1 MHNKT
6 KHNTKHK
13 LILKAANCKRTRKMK
28 GGWNPFKSKP
38 AAAPIA
44 PSNTSNGPIKS
55 SDVIQASTAVAAI
68 TTLGSIATDYL
79 ANPAAITTITG
90 IVGISSFATG
100 GAVVVALL
108 VLAAGWRV
116 LKEKQK
122 AYKGLILVMDELYL
136 VVQKLNGIVE
146 ISMFIADTYGFP
158 VDTRD
163 VQLALDAILAK
174 FDELLDPTTDYPK
187 IKGELADFKTLRSKF
202 NAQESQVKEE
212 LANANE
218 GDDAGDKP
226 TISLWASVKDSTVGK
241 FFKKNIMFSAPK
253 FVQELNEAVTYLALY
268 VGIFSAS
275 FSTTYTTVAL
285 QLLVNDKKYEL
296 NELQAKVFTNSKFIS
311 MIEGAFVYPLLQS
324 KKTYETCMVKTDSNN
339 AKCDAIFYNTAEN
352 VRKGMK
358 QSFNAQNVV
367 TGDLFNKMTELNSV
381 TRSQTEIKTAA
392 DASKFADA
400 VKTAF
405 ATDKAANAQSVPS
418 ADPSV
423 PPSVPISAEP
433 SAANDEVTSAPSA
446 PSAPSVTN
454 APVQSVPSATSATS
468 ATPPSTTSAAS
479 AANDEATSAP
489 SVTSEPSTTS
499 ATSATSVTNAPVQS
513 EPSVTTSATSAATS
527 VTSEPSATPLS
538 TTSVTSVPTNVPSAP
553 AAPVVSAVSAAPAP
567 AHLVPGAPVMPTSN
581 QFANDEEYNTAYADY
596 EVKQKKWLAEQTKQR
611 RAAYAQ
617 TQAQTQAQKLQP
629 DKMRTGTGVAP
640 INVITPERREIGA
653 FGGSRTMRRGVHKHR
668 HNTHSITTKS
678 KN

>member
-6 KHNTKHK
+6 KHTPKHK
-13 LILKAANCKRTRKMK
+13 LILRAANCKRTRKMS
-28 GGWNPFKSKP
+28 GGFINMKMPSFFRSSKP

-90 IVGISSFATG
+90 LVGISSFATG
-100 GAVVVALL
+100 GAVVVLLL

-146 ISMFIADTYGFP
+146 ISMFIAATYGFP
-158 VDTRD
+158 IDTRD

-174 FDELLDPTTDYPK
+174 FDELLDPTTDYK
-187 IKGELADFKTLRSKF
+187 TIKEELKDFKKLRSNF

-212 LANANE
+212 LANSSE

-226 TISLWASVKDSTVGK
+226 NISLWASAKDKVSNSSAVK
-241 FFKKNIMFSAPK
+241 FLKKNIMFSAPK

-358 QSFNAQNVV
+358 QSFDAQNVV
-367 TGDLFNKMTELNSV
+367 TGDLFNKMTNLKRV
-381 TRSQTEIKTAA
+381 TNSQTEIKTAA
-392 DASKFADA
+392 DATTFADD
-400 VKTAF
+400 VNTAF
-405 ATDKAANAQSVPS
+405 ATDKAANAPS
-418 ADPSV
+418 ATSAPSV
-423 PPSVPISAEP
+423 PPSVPPSAEP
-433 SAANDEVTSAPSA
+433 SAANNEATSAQSA
-446 PSAPSVTN
+446 TS
-454 APVQSVPSATSATS
+454 APVQSEPSATSV
-468 ATPPSTTSAAS
+468 PAAQVPV
-479 AANDEATSAP
+479 P
-489 SVTSEPSTTS
+489 SVTTSESVQSVTPSVPTSESVQSVPPS
-499 ATSATSVTNAPVQS
+499 ATS
-513 EPSVTTSATSAATS
+513 EPSVTTSATSEPS
-527 VTSEPSATPLS
+527 VTSE
-538 TTSVTSVPTNVPSAP
+538 PTNVPSAP

-567 AHLVPGAPVMPTSN
+567 APLVPGKPVMPTSN
-581 QFANDEEYNTAYADY
+581 QFANDEEYETAYANY
-596 EVKQKKWLAEQTKQR
+596 EAKQKEWLAEQTKQT

-617 TQAQTQAQKLQP
+617 TQAQAQAQAQAQKLQP
-629 DKMRTGTGVAP
+629 DNKFNKMRTGTEIPIHAIDPDRRRGVF
-640 INVITPERREIGA
+640 G

-678 KN
+678 TN

>member
-1 MHNKT
+1 M
-6 KHNTKHK
+6 
-13 LILKAANCKRTRKMK
+13 KM
-28 GGWNPFKSKP
+28 PSMPSFFRSSKP

-90 IVGISSFATG
+90 LVGISSFATG
-100 GAVVVALL
+100 GAVVVLLL

-174 FDELLDPTTDYPK
+174 FDELLDPTTDYK
-187 IKGELADFKTLRSKF
+187 TIKEELKDFKKLRSNF

-212 LANANE
+212 LANSSE

-226 TISLWASVKDSTVGK
+226 NISLWASAKDKVSNSSAVK
-241 FFKKNIMFSAPK
+241 FLKKNIMFSAPK

-358 QSFNAQNVV
+358 QSFHAQNVV
-367 TGDLFNKMTELNSV
+367 TGDLFNKMTQLKSV
-381 TRSQTEIKTAA
+381 TSSQTEIKTAA

-418 ADPSV
+418 VPPSV
-423 PPSVPISAEP
+423 PPS
-433 SAANDEVTSAPSA
+433 AANNEATSAQSA
-446 PSAPSVTN
+446 TS
-454 APVQSVPSATSATS
+454 APVQSEPSVTS

-499 ATSATSVTNAPVQS
+499 ATSESVQS
-513 EPSVTTSATSAATS
+513 VPPSVPTSAPSATSEPS

-611 RAAYAQ
+611 QAAY
-617 TQAQTQAQKLQP
+617 AQKLQP
-629 DKMRTGTGVAP
+629 DKKFGIKMQTGTGVAP
-640 INVITPERREIGA
+640 INVITPERRRIGV
-653 FGGSRTMRRGVHKHR
+653 GGSRTMRRGVHKHR

>member
-1 MHNKT
+1 M
-6 KHNTKHK
+6 
-13 LILKAANCKRTRKMK
+13 KM
-28 GGWNPFKSKP
+28 PSFFRSSKP

-90 IVGISSFATG
+90 LVGISSFATG
-100 GAVVVALL
+100 GAVVVTLL

-146 ISMFIADTYGFP
+146 ISMFIAATYGFP

-174 FDELLDPTTDYPK
+174 FDELLDPTTDYK
-187 IKGELADFKTLRSKF
+187 TIKEELSDFNTLRSKF

-212 LANANE
+212 LANTNE
-218 GDDAGDKP
+218 GDDAGDNP
-226 TISLWASVKDSTVGK
+226 NISLWASVKYKVSNSSAVK
-241 FFKKNIMFSAPK
+241 FVKKNIMFSAPK

-285 QLLVNDKKYEL
+285 QLLVNDKKDDL
-296 NELQAKVFTNSKFIS
+296 KRLQAMVFTNSKFIS

-352 VRKGMK
+352 VRKGMEK
-358 QSFNAQNVV
+358 SFNAQNVV

-418 ADPSV
+418 V
-423 PPSVPISAEP
+423 PPSVPTSAA
-433 SAANDEVTSAPSA
+433 SAANNEATSA

-479 AANDEATSAP
+479 AANDEATS
-489 SVTSEPSTTS
+489 EPSTTS
-499 ATSATSVTNAPVQS
+499 ATSATSESVQS
-513 EPSVTTSATSAATS
+513 VPPSVPTSAPSATSEPS

-617 TQAQTQAQKLQP
+617 TQAQTQAQAQKLQP
-629 DKMRTGTGVAP
+629 DKMRTGTEIPIHAIDPDTRRGVF
-640 INVITPERREIGA
+640 G

>member
-1 MHNKT
+1 M
-6 KHNTKHK
+6 
-13 LILKAANCKRTRKMK
+13 KM
-28 GGWNPFKSKP
+28 PSFFRSSKP

-44 PSNTSNGPIKS
+44 PSQSGDGPIKS
-55 SDVIQASTAVAAI
+55 SDVIKASTAVAAI

-90 IVGISSFATG
+90 LVGISSFATG

-174 FDELLDPTTDYPK
+174 FDELLDPTTDYK
-187 IKGELADFKTLRSKF
+187 TIKEELKDFKKLRSNF

-212 LANANE
+212 LANSSE
-218 GDDAGDKP
+218 GDDAGDNP
-226 TISLWASVKDSTVGK
+226 NLSLWARVKDSTVGK
-241 FFKKNIMFSAPK
+241 FVKKNIMFSAPK

-285 QLLVNDKKYEL
+285 QLLVNDEKDDLKR
-296 NELQAKVFTNSKFIS
+296 LQAMVFTNSKFIS

-367 TGDLFNKMTELNSV
+367 TGDLFNKMTNLNSV
-381 TRSQTEIKTAA
+381 TSSQTEIKTAA

-405 ATDKAANAQSVPS
+405 ATDKAANAPSATSAASTTSATSATSAANDEATSAQSATSVPS
-418 ADPSV
+418 VTNAPSV
-423 PPSVPISAEP
+423 P
-433 SAANDEVTSAPSA
+433 SAANDEVTSAP
-446 PSAPSVTN
+446 PSV
-454 APVQSVPSATSATS
+454 PTS
-468 ATPPSTTSAAS
+468 
-479 AANDEATSAP
+479 
-489 SVTSEPSTTS
+489 
-499 ATSATSVTNAPVQS
+499 APVQS
-513 EPSVTTSATSAATS
+513 EPSVTTSESVQSVPPSVPTSAPSA
-527 VTSEPSATPLS
+527 TSEPS
-538 TTSVTSVPTNVPSAP
+538 VTSAANNEATSAPNVVPNVVPSEPSAPTNVPIVP
-553 AAPVVSAVSAAPAP
+553 APAP
-567 AHLVPGAPVMPTSN
+567 APLVPGAPVMPTSN
-581 QFANDEEYNTAYADY
+581 QFANDEEYNAAYADY
-596 EVKQKKWLAEQTKQR
+596 EVKQKKWLAEQTKQI

-617 TQAQTQAQKLQP
+617 TQAQAQAQKLQP
-629 DKMRTGTGVAP
+629 DKKFNIKMQTGTGVAP
-640 INVITPERREIGA
+640 INVITPERRRIGV
-653 FGGSRTMRRGVHKHR
+653 GGSRTMRRGVHKHR

>member
-13 LILKAANCKRTRKMK
+13 LILKAAKCKRTRKMK

-38 AAAPIA
+38 AASPIA
-44 PSNTSNGPIKS
+44 PSNTGNGPIKS
-55 SDVIQASTAVAAI
+55 SDVIKASTAVAAI

-90 IVGISSFATG
+90 LVGISSFATG
-100 GAVVVALL
+100 GAVVVLLL
-108 VLAAGWRV
+108 VVAATWTV

-146 ISMFIADTYGFP
+146 ISMFIAATYGFP

-174 FDELLDPTTDYPK
+174 FDELLDPTTDYTK
-187 IKGELADFKTLRSKF
+187 IKHELADFKALRSKF
-202 NAQESQVKEE
+202 NAQESEVKEE

-218 GDDAGDKP
+218 GDDAGDNP
-226 TISLWASVKDSTVGK
+226 NISLWARVKDSTVGK
-241 FFKKNIMFSAPK
+241 YVKRNIIFSAPK

-285 QLLVNDKKYEL
+285 QLLVNDKKDEL
-296 NELQAKVFTNSKFIS
+296 KRLQDMVFTNSKFIS

-352 VRKGMK
+352 VRKGMEK
-358 QSFNAQNVV
+358 SFNTENVV
-367 TGDLFNKMTELNSV
+367 TGQLFSKMTNLKSV
-381 TRSQTEIKTAA
+381 TTSQTTITTAVGA
-392 DASKFADA
+392 TTFADA

-405 ATDKAANAQSVPS
+405 DADKAANAQSVPPS
-418 ADPSV
+418 APSATSAANNEV
-423 PPSVPISAEP
+423 TSAEP
-433 SAANDEVTSAPSA
+433 SVPSATPPSVTTSAPSAPSVTSEPSAPSVTSEPSA
-446 PSAPSVTN
+446 PSAPSVT
-454 APVQSVPSATSATS
+454 SV
-468 ATPPSTTSAAS
+468 
-479 AANDEATSAP
+479 
-489 SVTSEPSTTS
+489 
-499 ATSATSVTNAPVQS
+499 
-513 EPSVTTSATSAATS
+513 
-527 VTSEPSATPLS
+527 
-538 TTSVTSVPTNVPSAP
+538 
-553 AAPVVSAVSAAPAP
+553 
-567 AHLVPGAPVMPTSN
+567 
-581 QFANDEEYNTAYADY
+581 
-596 EVKQKKWLAEQTKQR
+596 
-611 RAAYAQ
+611 
-617 TQAQTQAQKLQP
+617 
-629 DKMRTGTGVAP
+629 
-640 INVITPERREIGA
+640 
-653 FGGSRTMRRGVHKHR
+653 
-668 HNTHSITTKS
+668 NTHSITTKS

>member
-1 MHNKT
+1 MS
-6 KHNTKHK
+6 
-13 LILKAANCKRTRKMK
+13 

-44 PSNTSNGPIKS
+44 PSNTGNGPIKS

-90 IVGISSFATG
+90 LVGISSFATG

-146 ISMFIADTYGFP
+146 ISMFIAATYGFP

-187 IKGELADFKTLRSKF
+187 IKGELADFKKLRSNF

-212 LANANE
+212 LANTSE
-218 GDDAGDKP
+218 GDDAGDNP
-226 TISLWASVKDSTVGK
+226 NISLWARVKDSTVGK
-241 FFKKNIMFSAPK
+241 FVKKNIMFSAPK

-285 QLLVNDKKYEL
+285 QLLVNDKKDDL
-296 NELQAKVFTNSKFIS
+296 KRLQAMVFTNSKFIS

-324 KKTYETCMVKTDSNN
+324 KKTYDTCMVKTDSNN

-367 TGDLFNKMTELNSV
+367 TGDLFNKMTQLKSV
-381 TRSQTEIKTAA
+381 TSSQTEIKTAA
-392 DASKFADA
+392 DATTFADA

-418 ADPSV
+418 AEPSV

-433 SAANDEVTSAPSA
+433 SAANNEATSAQSATSASVQSEPSVTNAPSVPSAANDEVTSAPSVTPSVPVQSA
-446 PSAPSVTN
+446 PSATSES
-454 APVQSVPSATSATS
+454 VQSVPPSVPTSAPSATSE
-468 ATPPSTTSAAS
+468 PSVTSAA
-479 AANDEATSAP
+479 NNEATSAP
-489 SVTSEPSTTS
+489 NVVPN
-499 ATSATSVTNAPVQS
+499 VVP
-513 EPSVTTSATSAATS
+513 
-527 VTSEPSATPLS
+527 SEPSA
-538 TTSVTSVPTNVPSAP
+538 PTNVPIVP
-553 AAPVVSAVSAAPAP
+553 APAP
-567 AHLVPGAPVMPTSN
+567 APLVPGAPVMPTSN
-581 QFANDEEYNTAYADY
+581 QFANDEEYNAAYADY
-596 EVKQKKWLAEQTKQR
+596 EVKQKKWLAEQTKQI

-617 TQAQTQAQKLQP
+617 TQAQAQAQKLQP
-629 DKMRTGTGVAP
+629 DKKFNIKMQTGTGVAP
-640 INVITPERREIGA
+640 INVITPERRRIGV
-653 FGGSRTMRRGVHKHR
+653 GGSRTMRRGVHKHR